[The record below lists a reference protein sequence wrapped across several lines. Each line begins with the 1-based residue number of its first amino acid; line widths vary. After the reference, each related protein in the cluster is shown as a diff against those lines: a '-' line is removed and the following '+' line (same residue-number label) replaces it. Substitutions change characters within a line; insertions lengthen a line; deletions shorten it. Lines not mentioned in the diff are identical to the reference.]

1 MRCCARW
8 IKANALALAL
18 SAVIAAL
25 VCLLF
30 ATDRRLGLHQFASTR
45 YRFHAIP
52 VAISTLYHHRPH
64 DYTAMRNLAHQF
76 HNPTLDL
83 DEQIRRAIHP
93 DYDPGNGTYFW
104 VADDRGLADYVI
116 GAFWLFGPE
125 TLSLANFLYVVLG
138 LALALFAIGYWRTP
152 AALVLPLVV
161 VFGWLAL
168 AQVMLY
174 RVPFPNGQGYWG
186 EEIALYESRMFDLL
200 ALVSVLHLAVLASA
214 GPSVS
219 RLAWTTAIPQALI
232 LVFLYHARSSIG
244 WQYLALFALVALRLG
259 AWGVQRLRDAELAPR
274 SDLAR
279 PFFVALVLACSLV
292 GLKQYQRA
300 AYHHHYTSTYGQR
313 TFWHNALMGLAYHPR
328 LRDELPMTLCDD
340 RNAVDLVLARMEK
353 NDTNLDK
360 NKWNWQ
366 AALNSLGNHNAFDW
380 NRYEAVARGIYFD
393 LWWTRPAQMTACYG
407 YYKPRDI
414 GRQIRLTGARIGDRA
429 ATSGAPE
436 LAIGLCLLLAAFA
449 AVVGLARRDADFR
462 ASFRPLALTA
472 AILIPFSLIPGI
484 AFYPAI
490 TTVSCFYLLSLT
502 LGGLL
507 AIHVS
512 SSILKKPVP
521 SLVDHAD

>member
-1 MRCCARW
+1 MRCCAQW
-8 IKANALALAL
+8 IKANALAFAL
-18 SAVIAAL
+18 SAVIAVL

-64 DYTAMRNLAHQF
+64 DYTAMRTLAHHF
-76 HNPTLDL
+76 HNPTRDL
-83 DEQIRRAIHP
+83 DEQIQHAIHP
-93 DYDPGNGTYFW
+93 DYDPGNGSYFW

-125 TLSLANFLYVVLG
+125 TLSLSNFLFVVLG
-138 LALALFAIGYWRTP
+138 LALALYAIGYWHTP
-152 AALVLPLVV
+152 AALMLPLVV

-168 AQVMLY
+168 AQVMLH

-200 ALVSVLHLAVLASA
+200 ALVSVLHLAVLAAA

-219 RLAWTTAIPQALI
+219 RLAWAMAIPQAAI

-244 WQYLALFALVALRLG
+244 WQYLALFALVAVRFG
-259 AWGVQRLRDAELAPR
+259 AWAAQRLRDTERAPR
-274 SDLAR
+274 SILAR
-279 PFFVALVLACSLV
+279 PFFVALVLAFSLI

-300 AYHHHYTSTYGQR
+300 AYHRHYTSTYGQR

-328 LRDELPMTLCDD
+328 LRDELPMALCDD
-340 RNAVDLVLARMEK
+340 RNAVDLVLARMEER
-353 NDTNLDK
+353 DPNLDK
-360 NKWNWQ
+360 NQWNWQ

-380 NRYEAVARGIYFD
+380 NRYEGVARGIYFD
-393 LWWTRPAQMTACYG
+393 LWRSRPTHMAECYG

-414 GRQIRLTGARIGDRA
+414 SRQIRLTAVRIEARAETG
-429 ATSGAPE
+429 GAPE
-436 LAIGLCLLLAAFA
+436 LVFGLCLLLAAFA
-449 AVVGLARRDADFR
+449 GVIGVARLDAGFR
-462 ASFRPLALTA
+462 ASFRSHALTV
-472 AILIPFSLIPGI
+472 AIVIPFSLIPGI

-490 TTVSCFYLLSLT
+490 TTVSCFYLLSLM
-502 LGGLL
+502 LGSLL
-507 AIHVS
+507 
-512 SSILKKPVP
+512 SINLCSWLLKKPVLP
-521 SLVDHAD
+521 PVDHAD